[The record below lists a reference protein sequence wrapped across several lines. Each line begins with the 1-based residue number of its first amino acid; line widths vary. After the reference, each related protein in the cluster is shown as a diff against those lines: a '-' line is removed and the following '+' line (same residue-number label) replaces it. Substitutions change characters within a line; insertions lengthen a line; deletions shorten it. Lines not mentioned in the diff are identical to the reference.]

1 MGRGSHPRLL
11 VTGPMA
17 GYSKRPLVDKL
28 GIRPGARIAIAGA
41 PEGYEAVLGP
51 LPEGVE
57 HSLDPPL
64 DFVHIFAMERA
75 ALERAFREMKPK
87 LAADGMLWASWP
99 KKAAKLPT
107 DLDENVVRRIGL
119 DQGLVDV
126 KVAAV
131 DEVWSGLKFVY
142 RLKDRPRV

>member
-1 MGRGSHPRLL
+1 
-11 VTGPMA
+11 MA
-17 GYSKRPLVDKL
+17 GYSKRPLVEKL
-28 GIRPGARIAIAGA
+28 GIRPGARVAIVGA

-57 HSLDPPL
+57 RTLDPPL
-64 DFVHIFAMERA
+64 DFIHVFAFERA
-75 ALERAFREMKPK
+75 ALESAFRKMKPK
-87 LAADGMLWASWP
+87 LAADGMLWVSWP
-99 KKAAKLPT
+99 KKAAKVPT

-142 RLKDRPRV
+142 RLKDRPRKGSRR